1 MTLDERPAPASRE
14 PLSPPAVHQNGQAV
28 EIESL
33 VEGVGRRIAAQRL
46 PVATYRLQFNQRFTF
61 QQAQAIVPYLATLG
75 ISDLYASPLL
85 QARAGSLSGYDVVDY
100 GAINSELGSKGDLES
115 LARSL
120 QSRQMGLILD
130 VVPNHM
136 GTAAGNRWWQDVL
149 ENGPSSPYADYF
161 DIDWMP
167 LKPDLAHKILLP
179 VLGDQYGKVL
189 EDGQLSVRLEGGAL
203 WLHCYDSRYP
213 LAVGSYAVALSEIGE
228 SLAQQLG
235 AEHPDV
241 LEFLSILT
249 SIRNLPPQTVT
260 AQPQVLEKHR
270 EQEVIKRRLKELVGR
285 APEIAAAIEERL
297 CELNGHGG
305 DARSF
310 DRLDAL
316 IREQSYRLAYWRVAA
331 DEINYRR
338 FFDIN
343 ELAAVKMEHR
353 EVFENSHALVFELLD
368 CGLVQGLRIDHPD
381 GLFDPRGY
389 LSQLQEKRFLQLAR
403 HEWESQQ
410 LATAAADAWPAIEN
424 RLRELFRL
432 AKENL
437 ASPLARPLY
446 VIVEKILAAGEP
458 LPDDWPVHGT
468 VGYKYLC
475 TLSGLFVAAEAE
487 QALSAMYTR
496 FTGESLDYRELAYQ
510 CKRLI
515 VRMNMSSELAVLGHR
530 LDRLSERNRW
540 TQDFTLSSLTQAL
553 EEVVAAF
560 SVYRSYVEEGRV
572 GDSDRHFIESAV
584 ARAKRRNPAMSASI
598 FDFLRDLLLLRY
610 RENADDQERAAQ
622 RGLVGKFQQL
632 TGPIMAKA
640 IEDTAFYRF
649 NRLVSLNEV
658 GGEPARFGASVA
670 AFHELNGRRVQ
681 LFAHSLS
688 ASSTHDTK
696 RSEDVRARIN
706 VLSEIPREWRQHAL
720 RWARWNK
727 RFRTEVEG
735 QPAPSANDEYLLYQT
750 LVGIWPDEMP
760 TGAARQQLVERV
772 QQYMLKVAREAKS
785 HTSWISPHEAYEHAV
800 RQFVTDI
807 FQPEKKRP
815 FLPNLHQ
822 FAQLAAD
829 HGRWNSLSQLLLKI
843 ASPGAPDFYQGTELW
858 ALTLVDP
865 DNRQNVDFALRQE
878 WLAELQARESAGQ
891 RAELLRELLQRR
903 QDGRI
908 KLFATWQA
916 LLARQRLPE
925 LFTAG
930 DYLPLEVRG
939 THGERI
945 VAFARRRGSELAI
958 AVVPRLTVKVCGFGG
973 PPPLGEVWHDTLIVL
988 PAEFRGSSGLVDC
1001 FTQRQYSLASESLR
1015 TADLLAQFPAALLT
1029 IGGN

>member
-1 MTLDERPAPASRE
+1 MPGSSAPLA
-14 PLSPPAVHQNGQAV
+14 ATQDGQAA
-28 EIESL
+28 EIESI
-33 VEGVGRRIAAQRL
+33 VAGVGQRIAAQRL
-46 PVATYRLQFNQRFTF
+46 PIATYRMQFNRHFTF
-61 QQAQAIVPYLATLG
+61 RQAQELVPYLAALG

-85 QARAGSLSGYDVVDY
+85 QAREGSLSGYDVVDY
-100 GAINSELGSKGDLES
+100 GAINSELGTRDELES
-115 LARSL
+115 LSRSL
-120 QSRQMGLILD
+120 RGAQMGLILD

-136 GTAAGNRWWQDVL
+136 GTGGGRNRWWQDVL

-189 EDGQLSVRLEGGAL
+189 EDGQLSVRLDGGVL

-213 LAVGSYAVALSEIGE
+213 LAVGSYAAVLGALADP
-228 SLAQQLG
+228 LAQQLG
-235 AEHPDV
+235 AENSEL

-249 SIRNLPPQTVT
+249 AIRNLPPQTAAT
-260 AQPQVLEKHR
+260 RPQVLEKHR
-270 EQEVIKRRLKELVGR
+270 EQDVIKRRLKELLGR
-285 APEIAAAIEERL
+285 SPAIAAAIESGL
-297 CELNGHGG
+297 SSLNGTRG

-343 ELAAVKMEHR
+343 ELAAVKMEQR
-353 EVFENSHALVFELLD
+353 EVFENSHGLVFELLD
-368 CGLVQGLRIDHPD
+368 RDIVQGLRIDHPD

-403 HEWESQQ
+403 HQWESRQ
-410 LATAAADAWPAIEN
+410 LATAAADAWPAMEN
-424 RLRELFRL
+424 RLHELFRL

-446 VIVEKILAAGEP
+446 VIVEKILGAGEP
-458 LPDDWPVHGT
+458 LPEDWPVHGT

-475 TLSGLFVAAEAE
+475 ALSGLFVAADAE
-487 QALSAMYTR
+487 QPLSAMYTR
-496 FTGESLDYRELAYQ
+496 FSGESLDYRELAYR

-553 EEVVAAF
+553 QEVIAVF

-572 GDSDRHFIESAV
+572 GDGDRRYIESAV

-598 FDFLRDLLLLRY
+598 FDFVRDLLLLRY
-610 RENADDQERAAQ
+610 RENADEEERTAQ
-622 RGLVGKFQQL
+622 RALVGKFQQL

-658 GGEPARFGASVA
+658 GGDPVRFGTSA
-670 AFHELNGRRVQ
+670 AEFHKLNAERVQ

-706 VLSEIPREWRQHAL
+706 VLSEIPREWRQHVL

-727 RFRTEVEG
+727 RFRTDVEG

-750 LVGIWPDEMP
+750 LVGIWPDEIP
-760 TGAARQQLVERV
+760 AGAARQQLVERL

-785 HTSWISPHEAYEHAV
+785 HTSWISPHEPYEQALL
-800 RQFVTDI
+800 QFVAAI
-807 FQPEKKRP
+807 FQAEKKRP
-815 FLPNLHQ
+815 FVANLHE
-822 FAQLAAD
+822 FARLVAD
-829 HGRWNSLSQLLLKI
+829 HGRWNSLSQLVLKI

-858 ALTLVDP
+858 SLTLVDP
-865 DNRQNVDFALRQE
+865 DNRQSVDFGLRQRL
-878 WLAELQARESAGQ
+878 LADLQARDGAGS
-891 RAELLRELLQRR
+891 RAELLRELLEHR
-903 QDGRI
+903 QDGRV
-908 KLFATWQA
+908 KLFTTWQA
-916 LLARQRLPE
+916 LLTRRKWPE

-930 DYLPLEVRG
+930 EYLPLEVRG
-939 THGERI
+939 THAERLI
-945 VAFARRRGSELAI
+945 ALARRRSGELAI
-958 AVVPRLTVKVCGFGG
+958 AAVPRLTARVCGFGG
-973 PPPLGEVWHDTLIVL
+973 PPPLAGAWGDTVVVL
-988 PAEFRGSSGLVDC
+988 PPEIRGRSGLVDC
-1001 FTQRQYSLASESLR
+1001 FTQRQYSLATESLR
-1015 TADLLAQFPAALLT
+1015 AAELLEQFPAALLT
-1029 IGGN
+1029 TGGS